1 MALLL
6 GIDTGGTYTDAV
18 LHDEDVAPPGIIA
31 KAKSLTTHHD
41 LAIGIA
47 GALDGVLAKAP
58 ADAAIGLVSLST
70 TLATNALVEGR
81 GGRVCLILI
90 GFDSAALE
98 RAGLGAAL
106 AGDPV
111 AFIAGGHDAVGNRQ
125 APLDR
130 AALAEAVAAH
140 GDFVDGFAVVAHF
153 GTRNPEDEE
162 VARTDIIAAT
172 GLPVTCGHD
181 LSAALN
187 GPKRAL
193 TAVLNARLIGMIAGL
208 IAAAESMLSARGI
221 NAPLMLVRGDGSL
234 VAGDF
239 ARARPI

>member
-18 LHDEDVAPPGIIA
+18 LHDEDAPPPGIIA

-58 ADAAIGLVSLST
+58 EAPIALVSLST

-90 GFDSAALE
+90 GFEQAALE
-98 RAGLGAAL
+98 RAGLGTAL

-111 AFIAGGHDAVGNRQ
+111 AFIVGGHDPVGNRQ

-130 AALAEAVAAH
+130 PALAAAIAAH
-140 GDFVDGFAVVAHF
+140 GSSVDGFAVVAHF
-153 GTRNPEDEE
+153 GTRNPQGE
-162 VARTDIIAAT
+162 
-172 GLPVTCGHD
+172 GG
-181 LSAALN
+181 
-187 GPKRAL
+187 
-193 TAVLNARLIGMIAGL
+193 
-208 IAAAESMLSARGI
+208 
-221 NAPLMLVRGDGSL
+221 
-234 VAGDF
+234 
-239 ARARPI
+239 ARA